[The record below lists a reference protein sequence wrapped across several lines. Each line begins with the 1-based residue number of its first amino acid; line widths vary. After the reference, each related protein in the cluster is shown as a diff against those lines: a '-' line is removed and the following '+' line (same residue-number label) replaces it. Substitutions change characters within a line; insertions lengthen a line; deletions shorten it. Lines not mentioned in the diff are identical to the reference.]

1 MHVEFWRGISL
12 ENDYLQDREGGGRI
26 MLKFILA
33 IFMDC
38 VFVFVYLNF
47 TCYFCSVNFI
57 VFFFL
62 FSFFLS
68 FFLSFI
74 LSAVILEHIFM
85 QHTFFVCFN
94 LKKKPARMRTKEVA
108 LFVLL
113 VHSLL
118 QGYTDFFRRLPTK

>member
-74 LSAVILEHIFM
+74 LSAVILEHIFI

-94 LKKKPARMRTKEVA
+94 LKKKASAHAYKGSGLVCA
-108 LFVLL
+108 LSPF
-113 VHSLL
+113 SLA
-118 QGYTDFFRRLPTK
+118 GIHRLFSSASH